1 VTIQATAVP
10 ACDLL
15 LGVDIGTTSAK
26 AALVGA
32 DGTLVAT
39 AQRAYPLHHVRP
51 NWVEQNPQDWWR
63 GACTSIKEVLASV
76 RNAPSRVAGVAVSS
90 QAPSLVV
97 VDGRGMVIRP
107 AMIWMDRRAEPE
119 ASALGD
125 MFGFSEVVARTGNRP
140 DAFFVAAKLRW
151 LRNHEP
157 ETLAPDRRAM
167 LSNGYIVFRLTG
179 EPSMDRSH
187 ATLLQLRDVTEDT
200 WLPEL
205 CEWCGIDPGQFPDPA
220 DAHSVAGTV
229 TRRAAEES
237 GLRIGTPVMVGTV
250 DGTAAALEV
259 GASHEG
265 IAAEMTGTST
275 VVLFPTRTACPSNEL
290 ITMEHA
296 LPGMWLLLGATVASG
311 ASLSWFLEEFGA
323 DTRRQAQRQHRDPFE
338 LLTEMAA
345 RVGPGSDGVTFLP
358 YLMGE
363 RSPLWHANAR
373 GVIFGLSLSTTRAA
387 VVRSILEGTAFALR
401 HNVEVAAA
409 NGIALEEVRAVGGGA
424 KSALWCEIKADVLGR
439 ELIVP
444 DAAVGA
450 AFGAALIA
458 GVGMGLME
466 DLGQT
471 SRRLFREAARYVPN
485 QSNRARYD
493 DGYALFCDLYQHV
506 RDDFDRA
513 ARLVDAGSPRLGP
526 G

>member
-1 VTIQATAVP
+1 
-10 ACDLL
+10 
-15 LGVDIGTTSAK
+15 
-26 AALVGA
+26 
-32 DGTLVAT
+32 
-39 AQRAYPLHHVRP
+39 
-51 NWVEQNPQDWWR
+51 
-63 GACTSIKEVLASV
+63 
-76 RNAPSRVAGVAVSS
+76 
-90 QAPSLVV
+90 
-97 VDGRGMVIRP
+97 
-107 AMIWMDRRAEPE
+107 
-119 ASALGD
+119 
-125 MFGFSEVVARTGNRP
+125 
-140 DAFFVAAKLRW
+140 
-151 LRNHEP
+151 
-157 ETLAPDRRAM
+157 
-167 LSNGYIVFRLTG
+167 
-179 EPSMDRSH
+179 
-187 ATLLQLRDVTEDT
+187 
-200 WLPEL
+200 
-205 CEWCGIDPGQFPDPA
+205 
-220 DAHSVAGTV
+220 V

-250 DGTAAALEV
+250 DGTAAAIEV

-275 VVLFPTRTACPSNEL
+275 VVLFPTRTARPSNEL

-323 DTRRQAQRQHRDPFE
+323 DTRRQAQRQHREPFE

-424 KSALWCEIKADVLGR
+424 KSALWCQIKADVLGR